1 MSALYVVWI
10 QGIQCLEEEAQGAQL
25 GEEEGHWSQFQILC
39 VKQKMCISEVIVN
52 EKVLKCEN
60 KLRPHLVDLVSAVL
74 VEVVVA
80 GPFLFVAPFFVDA
93 DFLFLCVALATA
105 SLCGKTIP
113 DAGVGKTM
121 LFSVL
126 QEDAFLRFVFGG
138 PLK

>member
-105 SLCGKTIP
+105 SLYGKTILG
-113 DAGVGKTM
+113 AGVTATM
-121 LFSVL
+121 LVSVV
-126 QEDAFLRFVFGG
+126 QAANFLSFFLVD
-138 PLK
+138 P